1 MNSKTILLKLKKDRT
16 LVNGSL
22 YSLFSFF
29 SQGCNFLLL
38 ILVAGYIL
46 PSDYGKLSIFTTIV
60 TVFNCLV
67 GLNSY
72 GYASV
77 YYFKESLENFKKDF
91 TASIVLYVIS
101 LLLFCFIIS
110 LLSNDV
116 VAALEMTRPL
126 LFIALVVAFGISI
139 FNIHQDYL
147 RIQEKVKNYGAWSVG
162 NALLNFVLTLI
173 IVIYFG
179 QGWLGRV
186 YSQFFCFTLFL
197 LIAFISFYHSHLFSF
212 SWNWKRYKTISLF
225 GIPLI
230 LHLAVIWIRPGID
243 RYIINYYYS
252 TYEVGIFSF
261 AFNLV
266 SVIVMLGVAF
276 NATSS
281 VSIFKVL
288 GNKELDKSEKMVSL
302 KAIMKKL
309 TKIFL
314 GVSLAYLIFI
324 LPISYLFLSKYRP
337 AIPCFLILFIYGV
350 VQGFYIFFANYL
362 MFYKRMRL
370 LMNIN
375 VLAIILHIILSL
387 LLTHYS
393 FYATMLVYVFSQ
405 SLLLFFSLHYSH
417 KILNIQWLK
426 YC

>member
-1 MNSKTILLKLKKDRT
+1 MNYKAILLKLKYNKT

-46 PSDYGKLSIFTTIV
+46 PADYGKLSIFTTIV

-77 YYFKESLENFKKDF
+77 YYFKEPLEDFKKDF

-101 LLLFCFIIS
+101 LLLFGFAIS
-110 LLSNDV
+110 LLSSDV
-116 VAALEMTRPL
+116 VTALEMTRPF

-147 RIQEKVKNYGAWSVG
+147 RIQEKLKNYGVWSVG

-173 IVIYFG
+173 LVIYFR

-186 YSQFFCFTLFL
+186 YSQFFCFTLFVL
-197 LIAFISFYHSHLFSF
+197 TAFISFYHSHLFSF
-212 SWNWKRYKTISLF
+212 SWNWKRYKTIILF
-225 GIPLI
+225 GIPLVF
-230 LHLAVIWIRPGID
+230 HLAVIWIRPGID

-281 VSIFKVL
+281 VSMFKVL
-288 GNKELDKSEKMVSL
+288 GNKKLDKSKKMVSL
-302 KAIMKKL
+302 KALMKTL
-309 TKIFL
+309 AKIFL
-314 GVSLAYLIFI
+314 GVSLTYLILI
-324 LPISYLFLSKYRP
+324 LPISYFFLPKYRP

-350 VQGFYIFFANYL
+350 VQGFYIFFVNYL

-387 LLTHYS
+387 LLTRYS
-393 FYATMLVYVFSQ
+393 LYATMLIYVFSQ
-405 SLLLFFSLHYSH
+405 SLLLFFSMYYSL
-417 KILNIQWLK
+417 KMLNIQRVES
-426 YC
+426 C

>member
-147 RIQEKVKNYGAWSVG
+147 RIQEKLKNYGVWSVG

-337 AIPCFLILFIYGV
+337 AIPCFLILFIYG
-350 VQGFYIFFANYL
+350 FYIFFANYL

-387 LLTHYS
+387 LLTRYS